1 MDQEKLNDLEHGN
14 LPETPATTESDF
26 DLDALLGEDLL
37 SILNKEEPEVA
48 VDVLPLEPEVP
59 VEEYK
64 FTPPVRRPRRKKSN
78 GTRIFYTLYIGLT
91 IIAIAA
97 LLAVTIPLRN
107 WLIRYEASQPEQQA
121 SQVYDTFF
129 ANPDWAMIYKLAEVQ
144 DTDFEGRDAY
154 VQYMQAKV
162 AAAKNPKLTYAETS
176 AGLSG
181 DRKYFVKLDDEK
193 IATFTLESSTAED
206 EQTTNWK
213 LGVVEVFFQ
222 RNESVTIQKL
232 PEHIVFVNGKALDDS
247 YTIRSVYTQAEEYLT
262 GGVHGYRLQEQHIT
276 GLLVQPGTVTVK
288 DSYGNEVPTKYD
300 AATKTYVL
308 QLPEQAAMTEDEEK
322 VALDAAKANAL
333 YSIGAIDAGTLRKH
347 FDPGSQ
353 VYKDIVSTPLF
364 AQKYSKYAFDE
375 TVTAVSDFYRYSDK
389 QFSVR
394 VTLKL
399 DITRRDGTVKT
410 LEMNTTYFFTYARS
424 GKYLADQMT
433 NVAVHERIEE
443 IRMTFQQDGRQVSSL
458 FVATNAESITLPEI
472 EVPEGQVFKGWAQ
485 QTTDEKGN
493 ITLTIR
499 FIPDENG
506 SAAIPEDLV
515 MEPMTLY
522 AVFEPKGADG
532 Q

>member
-1 MDQEKLNDLEHGN
+1 MDQEKWNDLERSD
-14 LPETPATTESDF
+14 LPETPANTESDF

-37 SILNKEEPEVA
+37 RILNRDTPEVT
-48 VDVLPLEPEVP
+48 VDVLPEEPEAP
-59 VEEYK
+59 VEEFK

-78 GTRIFYTLYIGLT
+78 GTRIFYTIYIGLT
-91 IIAIAA
+91 VIIIAA
-97 LLAVTIPLRN
+97 LLAVTIPLHN
-107 WLIRYEASQPEQQA
+107 WLVRYEASQPEQQA
-121 SQVYDTFF
+121 AQVYEAFF
-129 ANPDWAMIYKLAEVQ
+129 AEPDWAVIYKLAEVQ
-144 DTDFEGRDAY
+144 NTDFEDRDAY

-162 AAAKNPKLTYAETS
+162 AAAKDPKLTYVETS

-181 DRKYFVKLDDEK
+181 DRKYIIKLDDEK
-193 IATFTLESSTAED
+193 IATFTLESSSSED
-206 EQTTNWK
+206 EQITNWK
-213 LGVVEVFFQ
+213 LGVVEIFFQ
-222 RNESVTIQKL
+222 RSESVTIQKL
-232 PEHIVFVNGKALDDS
+232 PEYTVFVNGQALDDS
-247 YTIRSVYTQAEEYLT
+247 YTIRSVYTQAEEYLAD
-262 GGVHGYRLQEQHIT
+262 GVHGYRLQEQYIT
-276 GLLVQPGTVTVK
+276 DLLVRPSSVVVK
-288 DSYGNEVPTKYD
+288 DSYGNEVPTQYD
-300 AATKTYVL
+300 EATKTYVL
-308 QLPEQAAMTEDEEK
+308 QLPEQAEMTEEEEQT
-322 VALDAAKANAL
+322 ALEAAKANAL

-347 FDPGSQ
+347 FDSSSQ
-353 VYKDIVSTPLF
+353 IYKDIVSTPLF
-364 AQKYSKYAFDE
+364 AQKYSKYTFDE

-410 LEMNTTYFFTYARS
+410 LEMDTTYFFTYAAS

-433 NVAVHERIEE
+433 NIAIHERIEE
-443 IRMTFQQDGRQVSSL
+443 IRVNLMLDGRQISSV